1 MLDTENQK
9 FLERIEAEVIRM
21 GGRVKAGI
29 IAKTE
34 LEEDEEIR
42 VSIRSSRLPS
52 IELFTLR
59 NVEPADYHLM
69 LVAIPRKRCHK
80 GGTII

>member
-69 LVAIPRKRCHK
+69 LVAIPRKMDS
-80 GGTII
+80 G